1 MCFVPQCRA
10 LFRQLNF
17 QKYPQVLRTRQFL
30 TLLTSKCDSR
40 HNCVHFFNIAT
51 PKGARSMRFFS
62 ILTSRCASRHTGV
75 QNFISHLARWLR
87 TRRFREP
94 TFRPSG
100 ATNHWKTK
108 CYATFLPFARL
119 HLFSSDSFCSL
130 IFFLLLLSSLT
141 LPTSAFSSVHIVG
154 SLASKLPSIIR

>member
-1 MCFVPQCRA
+1 MWFAPQLRA
-10 LFRQLNF
+10 LFQHRNSQRCSEHEVFLAF
-17 QKYPQVLRTRQFL
+17 WLRGVL
-30 TLLTSKCDSR
+30 
-40 HNCVHFFNIAT
+40 HAT
-51 PKGARSMRFFS
+51 PACK
-62 ILTSRCASRHTGV
+62 
-75 QNFISHLARWLR
+75 ISSLIWPDGSWLR

-154 SLASKLPSIIR
+154 SLASKLPSIIRWFHQWTSDATRTYGQYNYKYNT